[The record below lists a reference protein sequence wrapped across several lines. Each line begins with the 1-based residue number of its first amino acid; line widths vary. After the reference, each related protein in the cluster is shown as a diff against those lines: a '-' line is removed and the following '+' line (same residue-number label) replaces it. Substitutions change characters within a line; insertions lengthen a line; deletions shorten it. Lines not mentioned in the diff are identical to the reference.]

1 MQSGPLR
8 TSATQ
13 QFLMKLRTILLLPL
27 RLGRL
32 RKSSRRRYIVPLG
45 DAPPQSNV
53 APLTSA
59 QAAAHAEAE
68 HISRLAIGIA
78 ATRAK
83 RLAMSADAAEPCRYT
98 DEDAFFDELDR
109 DQRLRVVGRHLDHVS
124 KPLLLLRATW
134 LKGHHT
140 DRQFRLP
147 ATREELPAEATITV
161 DELRQIHR
169 ESSAKVALPV
179 IVLSHFRRTAEDS
192 ADPHG
197 ITARLLV
204 DALVKRWHGF
214 TRRGVQEL
222 GVLIAWCGW
231 EEGMDAGMEASPS
244 ADASLMRQG
253 LWFAH
258 AGTTVWMATTKG
270 VSAEPAAG
278 LSTPSTEGHSYWAL
292 GHCVA
297 EFALANL
304 LKPANN
310 SSAADWP
317 QLVDLGKEDGP
328 DVAFDRPAP
337 LTPLAFHSGQ
347 LHGEDLV
354 YTARAPRDSFVAP
367 LFERTCVELLSTV
380 EELDFSGA
388 RWGDKEAVQLAHVL
402 PLCVRLRVLRLEN
415 NDLGDVGVSA
425 LAVAMA
431 YLPAFETLK
440 LLGNPRISQRGMA
453 ALARA
458 GGSKPPE
465 PPPDRRPT
473 FARMAAKHANLPM
486 LSAVRAGRSP

>member
-1 MQSGPLR
+1 
-8 TSATQ
+8 
-13 QFLMKLRTILLLPL
+13 MKLRTILRLPL

-32 RKSSRRRYIVPLG
+32 RKSSRRRYVVPLS

-59 QAAAHAEAE
+59 QAAAHAEAA
-68 HISRLAIGIA
+68 HMSRLAIGIA

-83 RLAMSADAAEPCRYT
+83 RLAMSAVAAEPCRYT

-124 KPLLLLRATW
+124 KPLMLLRATW

-179 IVLSHFRRTAEDS
+179 IVLSHFRSTAEHS

-222 GVLIAWCGW
+222 GVLIDWCGW
-231 EEGMDAGMEASPS
+231 QEGMEASPS
-244 ADASLMRQG
+244 ANASLMRQG

-258 AGTTVWMATTKG
+258 AGTTVWMATTTKG
-270 VSAEPAAG
+270 ISAEPTAG
-278 LSTPSTEGHSYWAL
+278 LFTPGTEDHSYWAY

-310 SSAADWP
+310 SCAADWQ
-317 QLVDLGKEDGP
+317 QLVDLGQEDGP

-347 LHGEDLV
+347 LRGEGLV

-380 EELDFSGA
+380 EELNFSGA
-388 RWGDKEAVQLAHVL
+388 RWGDMQAVQLAHVL

-425 LAVAMA
+425 LALAMA

-486 LSAVRAGRSP
+486 LSAVRAGRLHDA

>member
-1 MQSGPLR
+1 M
-8 TSATQ
+8 
-13 QFLMKLRTILLLPL
+13 
-27 RLGRL
+27 
-32 RKSSRRRYIVPLG
+32 
-45 DAPPQSNV
+45 
-53 APLTSA
+53 
-59 QAAAHAEAE
+59 
-68 HISRLAIGIA
+68 SRLAIGIA

-179 IVLSHFRRTAEDS
+179 IVLSHFRRTAEHS

-214 TRRGVQEL
+214 ARRGVQEL
-222 GVLIAWCGW
+222 GVLIDWCGW
-231 EEGMDAGMEASPS
+231 EEGSMEASPS

-270 VSAEPAAG
+270 VPAEPAAG
-278 LSTPSTEGHSYWAL
+278 LSTPSGEGHSYWAL

-310 SSAADWP
+310 SSTADWP

-347 LHGEDLV
+347 RHGEDLV

-380 EELDFSGA
+380 EELNFSGA

-431 YLPAFETLK
+431 YLPAFETVK

>member
-1 MQSGPLR
+1 
-8 TSATQ
+8 
-13 QFLMKLRTILLLPL
+13 MKLRTILRLPL

-32 RKSSRRRYIVPLG
+32 RKSSRRRYVVPLS

-59 QAAAHAEAE
+59 QAAAHAEAA
-68 HISRLAIGIA
+68 HMSRLAIGIA

-83 RLAMSADAAEPCRYT
+83 RLAMSAVAAEPCRYT

-124 KPLLLLRATW
+124 KPLMLLRATW

-179 IVLSHFRRTAEDS
+179 IVLSHFRSTAEHS

-222 GVLIAWCGW
+222 GVLIDWCGW
-231 EEGMDAGMEASPS
+231 QEGMEASPS
-244 ADASLMRQG
+244 ANASLMRHG

-258 AGTTVWMATTKG
+258 AGTTVWMATTTKG
-270 VSAEPAAG
+270 VSAEPTAG
-278 LSTPSTEGHSYWAL
+278 LFTPTTEGHSYWAY

-304 LKPANN
+304 IKPANN
-310 SSAADWP
+310 SCAADWP
-317 QLVDLGKEDGP
+317 QLVDLGQEDGP

-347 LHGEDLV
+347 LRGEDLV

-380 EELDFSGA
+380 EELNFSGA

-425 LAVAMA
+425 LALAMA

-486 LSAVRAGRSP
+486 LSAVRAGRGSMTHKDA